1 MTSLF
6 DPITVG
12 ALNLPN
18 RIFMSPLTRLRAPG
32 NVPNYLMAEHYR
44 LRASAGLIISEGIPI
59 MPEAVGYPHVPG
71 IWSAA
76 QVTGWRSVTDA
87 VHEAGGRIFAQ
98 LWHVGRVA
106 NPALAGGEVPVAPSP
121 IAAAGH
127 IPFTRPKMPYVEP
140 RALTEEDIGQRV
152 EAFRLAAVNAQQAG
166 FDGVTIHGAN
176 GYLLDQFLQDRTNH
190 RDDRYGGSI
199 ENRAR
204 FLLEVAD
211 AVISVWGAGRVS
223 INLAPRSPSH
233 DIGDSD
239 PAKTFTYVAHELGKR
254 HLAFLYIRETSGP
267 DALLPSIKHA
277 FGGVCVVNDG
287 FDVDMAKEAVATGSA
302 DAVGFGRLYIANP
315 DLVERIRV
323 GASLNAVNTETIY
336 NIEHPNSVGYN
347 DYPRM
352 NEKRFAGVVW
362 PS

>member
-12 ALNLPN
+12 TLSLPN

-32 NVPNYLMAEHYR
+32 NVPNSLMAEHYR

-71 IWSAA
+71 IWNES
-76 QVTGWRSVTDA
+76 QVAGWRGVTNA

-98 LWHVGRVA
+98 LWHVGRVS
-106 NPALAGGEVPVAPSP
+106 NPSLAGAVPVAPSA

-127 IPFTRPKMPYVEP
+127 IHHTRPKTPYVEP
-140 RALTEEDIGQRV
+140 HALTEPEVQQRV
-152 EAFRLAAVNAQQAG
+152 EAFRLAAIKAQQAG

-176 GYLLDQFLQDRTNH
+176 GYLLDQFLQDGSNKRT
-190 RDDRYGGSI
+190 DKYGGTI

-204 FLLEVAD
+204 FMLEVVD

-233 DIGDSD
+233 DINDSD
-239 PAKTFTYVAHELGKR
+239 PARTFTYVARELGKR

-267 DALLPSIKHA
+267 DALLPSIKQA
-277 FGGVCVVNDG
+277 FGGVCVANDG
-287 FDVDMAKEAVATGSA
+287 FDIDMAKQAVATGAA

-323 GASLNAVNTETIY
+323 GATLNTINSGTIY
-336 NIEHPNSVGYN
+336 DIEHPSSIGYN

-352 NEKRFAGVVW
+352 NEKRFAGVVG
-362 PS
+362 PL

>member
-12 ALNLPN
+12 ALRLPN

-32 NVPNYLMAEHYR
+32 NVPNNLMAEHYR

-71 IWSAA
+71 IWSAS
-76 QVTGWRSVTDA
+76 QVAGWRGVTNA
-87 VHEAGGRIFAQ
+87 VHEAGGRVFAQ
-98 LWHVGRVA
+98 LWHVGRVS
-106 NPALAGGEVPVAPSP
+106 NPALTGTEVPVAPSP
-121 IAAAGH
+121 IAATGH
-127 IPFTRPKMPYVEP
+127 IPFSRPQQPYVEP
-140 RALTEEDIGQRV
+140 RALIEAEIQQRV

-176 GYLLDQFLQDRTNH
+176 GYLLDQFLQDRSN
-190 RDDRYGGSI
+190 RRNDEYGGSV

-204 FLLEVAD
+204 FMLEVVD

-233 DIGDSD
+233 DVGDSD
-239 PAKTFTYVAHELGKR
+239 PAKTFTYVARELGKR
-254 HLAFLYIRETSGP
+254 RLAFLYIRETSGS
-267 DALLPSIKHA
+267 DALLPAIKDA

-287 FDVDMAKEAVATGSA
+287 FDVDMAKEAVANGPA

-323 GASLNAVNTETIY
+323 GAALNTVDPETIY
-336 NIEHPNSVGYN
+336 DIEHPGSIGYN

-352 NEKRFAGVVW
+352 SEKRFAGVIW
-362 PS
+362 PL